1 MLLFLLTTNAAI
13 LTLVF
18 FWIYSNRWI
27 YKKNEEY
34 IKSTKNE
41 KQEALERY
49 DRLIYKLDQIIKDVR
64 VIYHERQNTTLK
76 NTFITKPSQ

>member
-1 MLLFLLTTNAAI
+1 MLLFLLIFGYI
-13 LTLVF
+13 L
-18 FWIYSNRWI
+18 IDEI
-27 YKKNEEY
+27 KKRNEEY
-34 IKSTKNE
+34 IKFTKNE

-49 DRLIYKLDQIIKDVR
+49 DRLIYKLDLIIKDVR